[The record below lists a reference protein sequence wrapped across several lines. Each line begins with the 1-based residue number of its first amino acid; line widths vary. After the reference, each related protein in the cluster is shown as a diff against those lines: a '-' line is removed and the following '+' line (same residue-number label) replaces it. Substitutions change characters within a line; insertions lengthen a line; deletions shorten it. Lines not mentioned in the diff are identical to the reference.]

1 MMMPKL
7 ISEPKQVVK
16 RLIYSVSLAIASPNG
31 DKALAG
37 RC

>member
-7 ISEPKQVVK
+7 ISAPKQVVK
-16 RLIYSVSLAIASPNG
+16 RLICSVSLAIASPTG
-31 DKALAG
+31 DKALAE